1 MPKFLMLG
9 KYSAAAVKGIKAER
23 TKRVLALIRNAG
35 GRVNAM
41 YALIGPYDLAF
52 LVDFPSNLALIKTS
66 IAITRLTG
74 IGFNSLPA
82 VGIEEFDRA
91 VG

>member
-1 MPKFLMLG
+1 MHKFLMLG
-9 KYSAAAVKGIKAER
+9 KYSAAGVKGIKAER
-23 TKRVLALIRNAG
+23 TKKVVALIRKAG

-41 YALIGPYDLAF
+41 YALIGPYDMAF
-52 LVDFPSNLALIKTS
+52 LVDFPANTALIKAA
-66 IAITRLTG
+66 IAITKLTG
-74 IGFNSLPA
+74 IGFSSFPA